1 MSRGSRDDTDREP
14 SRDGED
20 GPSSTRHR
28 DAIDRAVER
37 QSSDERW
44 SAARD
49 VRLPKTPDRQH
60 IQSGRERYRMRDPES
75 ALLAT
80 VGTFRVV
87 AERDVAGPHT
97 EYDVRSL
104 SDQGLIESRSIMIK
118 QRAGASAGAHT
129 ERPRCFHANA
139 RHADGRVRT
148 RMHLRGT
155 HTVGVERSLW
165 TGCGVM
171 DPRECDVAVGHNGLQ
186 SVIGGRVGRSNP
198 YKTNGPPSLA
208 DRNFESHRS
217 NIREQNIP
225 VCARHARYQPSMTIE
240 IVRDFRK
247 MVGASGFE
255 PPTPR
260 SRTECS
266 TRLSH
271 APTQA

>member
-1 MSRGSRDDTDREP
+1 MS
-14 SRDGED
+14 
-20 GPSSTRHR
+20 SSTRHR

-60 IQSGRERYRMRDPES
+60 IQSGRERYRMRDSES

-104 SDQGLIESRSIMIK
+104 SDQGLIESRSMMINSEPEPVLVLT
-118 QRAGASAGAHT
+118 QRGRAAFMRT
-129 ERPRCFHANA
+129 LPTLTVECERECIY
-139 RHADGRVRT
+139 
-148 RMHLRGT
+148 RGT

-171 DPRECDVAVGHNGLQ
+171 DPRECDVAVGHNGL
-186 SVIGGRVGRSNP
+186 
-198 YKTNGPPSLA
+198 
-208 DRNFESHRS
+208 
-217 NIREQNIP
+217 
-225 VCARHARYQPSMTIE
+225 
-240 IVRDFRK
+240 
-247 MVGASGFE
+247 
-255 PPTPR
+255 
-260 SRTECS
+260 
-266 TRLSH
+266 
-271 APTQA
+271 